1 LKAATPLFRRSRA
14 RNLLQPETPAA
25 RINNAAMANARL
37 AVRENRERV
46 SRDTIA
52 SVIEA
57 TIPDKRGRLSR
68 RS

>member
-14 RNLLQPETPAA
+14 RNLLQPDTPAA
-25 RINNAAMANARL
+25 RINNAATANAWL
-37 AVRENRERV
+37 AVRENREWV

>member
-1 LKAATPLFRRSRA
+1 M
-14 RNLLQPETPAA
+14 
-25 RINNAAMANARL
+25 NNAATANAWL
-37 AVRENRERV
+37 AVRENREGI

-68 RS
+68 RC